1 MNTTGLAPHT
11 GKIFEGISRL
21 ECIKPFVLVGGTAL
35 SMQLNTRQSEDLDF
49 MRWKTGKDDN
59 LDIGWPLIQKELS
72 TVGVIESTD
81 VMGFDQVRFVIEG
94 VKVSFYAA
102 PRRKIPSMQ
111 EITLMNNL
119 RVADVKSIGIMK
131 MEAMMRRSK
140 FRDYYDIYS
149 ILKSGVDIMELIP
162 AALEHSGH
170 RLKTKGLM
178 AMLTNGDLFR
188 KDEQFAQL
196 QPIYN
201 ITSKDIEE
209 YIKSLLSKQ
218 CNQDS

>member
-49 MRWKTGKDDN
+49 MCWKTGKDDN
-59 LDIGWPLIQKELS
+59 LDIGWPSIQKELS

-149 ILKSGVDIMELIP
+149 ILKSGIDIMELIP

-178 AMLTNGDLFR
+178 AMLTNGELFR

-196 QPIYN
+196 QPVYN
-201 ITSKDIEE
+201 ITSQDIEA
-209 YIKSLLSKQ
+209 YIKELLRK
-218 CNQDS
+218 